1 MLLRERGGGVGRVRV
16 EVRWLIHVGG
26 YVLSGSLFR
35 SNNFATS
42 VESMEVCTLLSAI
55 LVAVYMCVCVCI
67 DLLEVKVQFTIL
79 Q

>member
-1 MLLRERGGGVGRVRV
+1 MLLRARGGGVGRVRV

-26 YVLSGSLFR
+26 YVLASSLFS

-55 LVAVYMCVCVCI
+55 LVAVYMCVCMDI
-67 DLLEVKVQFTIL
+67 LKVKVQFTIL